1 VDDET
6 TLLDREQRG
15 TLSGVIIECPLII
28 DGEQIAPEALD
39 VIALLMEKLHASV
52 ALQDV
57 QRREAHI
64 KMTDWWWCEATAPD
78 EVPIGMRDPDG
89 EQLSA
94 PINWRWRLW
103 AAPDSHFPA
112 DAFSVVVEAAKKLV
126 AFLPAETMPDIPAPA
141 GGAAG
146 GSSGPAELGIPVEW
160 ARKIRN

>member
-1 VDDET
+1 
-6 TLLDREQRG
+6 
-15 TLSGVIIECPLII
+15 VIIDCPLVI
-28 DGEQIAPEALD
+28 DGEPLAGKALD
-39 VIALLMEKLHASV
+39 LIAVLMEKLRASV

-64 KMTDWWWCEATAPD
+64 KMTDMWWSEATAPD

-103 AAPDSHFPA
+103 AAPDTHFPA
-112 DAFSVVVEAAKKLV
+112 NAFDLVLETAKKL
-126 AFLPAETMPDIPAPA
+126 APFLPAEEMPDAPAPVD
-141 GGAAG
+141 GAAG

>member
-1 VDDET
+1 MSAG
-6 TLLDREQRG
+6 RWYA
-15 TLSGVIIECPLII
+15 SHVIIDCPLVI
-28 DGEQIAPEALD
+28 DGRPISGKALD
-39 VIALLMEKLHASV
+39 LLAALMESLRASV

-64 KMTDWWWCEATAPD
+64 KMTDMWIFQPTAPH

-89 EQLSA
+89 DQLSV

-103 AAPDSHFPA
+103 AAPDTHFPA
-112 DAFSVVVEAAKKLV
+112 DAFDMVLDTAKKLA
-126 AFLPAETMPDIPAPA
+126 AFLPAEEMPDAPAPT

>member
-1 VDDET
+1 MIVD
-6 TLLDREQRG
+6 
-15 TLSGVIIECPLII
+15 SPLVI
-28 DGEQIAPEALD
+28 DGEPISGSALD
-39 VIALLMEKLHASV
+39 LIAALMEKLGASV

-64 KMTDWWWCEATAPD
+64 KMTDTWWCEATAPD

-103 AAPDSHFPA
+103 AAPDTHFPA
-112 DAFSVVVEAAKKLV
+112 SAFDVVLETAKKL
-126 AFLPAETMPDIPAPA
+126 ARFLPAEEMPDAPTPA

-146 GSSGPAELGIPVEW
+146 RSSGPAELGIPVEW

>member
-1 VDDET
+1 MPLE
-6 TLLDREQRG
+6 RGEHPGGRG
-15 TLSGVIIECPLII
+15 TLSGMIVDSPLII
-28 DGEQIAPEALD
+28 EGQQVASEALHL
-39 VIALLMEKLHASV
+39 IAALMGKLHARV

-64 KMTDWWWCEATAPD
+64 KMTDWWWCEATAPG

-103 AAPDSHFPA
+103 AAPDTHF
-112 DAFSVVVEAAKKLV
+112 DAGAYDVVFATAKKL
-126 AFLPAETMPDIPAPA
+126 AKLLPAEEMPDVPAPV

-146 GSSGPAELGIPVEW
+146 GSSGPAEIGIPVEW

>member
-1 VDDET
+1 M
-6 TLLDREQRG
+6 
-15 TLSGVIIECPLII
+15 II
-28 DGEQIAPEALD
+28 DGPLVIEGEPISGKALD
-39 VIALLMEKLHASV
+39 LIAALMEKLGASV

-64 KMTDWWWCEATAPD
+64 KMTDMWWCEATAPD

-103 AAPDSHFPA
+103 AAPDTHFSA
-112 DAFSVVVEAAKKLV
+112 NAFDVVLETAKNL
-126 AFLPAETMPDIPAPA
+126 APFLPAEELPDAPAPA

-146 GSSGPAELGIPVEW
+146 GSSGPAELGIPIEW

>member
-1 VDDET
+1 MGKET
-6 TLLDREQRG
+6 AAARG
-15 TLSGVIIECPLII
+15 TLFGVIIDCPLSI
-28 DGEQIAPEALD
+28 DGEKVASEALHI
-39 VIALLMEKLHASV
+39 IAVLMEKLHASV

-64 KMTDWWWCEATAPD
+64 KMTDWWWCEATALD

-103 AAPDSHFPA
+103 ATPDTHFTA
-112 DAFSVVVEAAKKLV
+112 GAFDVVLETAKKL
-126 AFLPAETMPDIPAPA
+126 ADFLPAEEMPDVPAPA
-141 GGAAG
+141 GGGTG
-146 GSSGPAELGIPVEW
+146 GSSGSAELGIPVEW